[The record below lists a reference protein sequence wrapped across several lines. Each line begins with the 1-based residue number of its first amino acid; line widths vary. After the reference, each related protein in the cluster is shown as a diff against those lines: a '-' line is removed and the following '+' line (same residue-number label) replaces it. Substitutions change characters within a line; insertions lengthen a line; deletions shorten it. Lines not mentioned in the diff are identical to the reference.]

1 MHEPWSALD
10 GLVTYTKNESSYTV
24 LQAALKK
31 ESFIRDHERSIE
43 LISIKQHANRLQ

>member
-10 GLVTYTKNESSYTV
+10 GLVTYMKNEGSYTV
-24 LQAALKK
+24 TQATLKK
-31 ESFIRDHERSIE
+31 ESFTRDHERSIK